1 MISPTLTTNPTT
13 TTVNHSLSKGACT
26 TPVISPIVNAH
37 GERVILGETVNM
49 SKDDA
54 LEALQSALNSYDKGM
69 GTWAN
74 APLATRIEA
83 IEKFN
88 DFLIQKRDEI
98 AELLMWE
105 ICKTKGDAYKEIDRT
120 IEYMQR
126 TVNEVQELTGPKRK
140 ALGTMLLL
148 GPSNYPI
155 NETLTVMLPAL
166 LMGNSVII
174 KTPKVG
180 TLAVLALAD
189 GFKQCFPEGVV
200 SVLNGDGR
208 ELVSPIIASEKLNAF
223 CFIGGTNTA
232 KYILQN
238 NPIPHRLKTILGL
251 GAKNPAI
258 VLPDADLKKAAA
270 ECVKGALGYNGQR
283 CTALK
288 AIFVH
293 RAVADDFAKLVAK
306 EVEGLQCGN
315 PWEVGVSITP
325 IEPSS
330 IAYMEQ
336 LIDDATATSGAR
348 IINQD
353 GAKTTGNLF
362 TPAVLYPVAL
372 DSRVAHEEQFGP
384 VVPIIPFNDQQLVI
398 DWMKDSPFAQ
408 QASIFTTNKSAHKE
422 LLTAAENIYSRININ
437 AQCQRGP
444 DHLPF
449 TASKDSGMGVL
460 SIKDALLEFS
470 RPVIIQ
476 GE

>member
-1 MISPTLTTNPTT
+1 M
-13 TTVNHSLSKGACT
+13 
-26 TPVISPIVNAH
+26 
-37 GERVILGETVNM
+37 
-49 SKDDA
+49 
-54 LEALQSALNSYDKGM
+54 
-69 GTWAN
+69 
-74 APLATRIEA
+74 
-83 IEKFN
+83 
-88 DFLIQKRDEI
+88 
-98 AELLMWE
+98 
-105 ICKTKGDAYKEIDRT
+105 
-120 IEYMQR
+120 
-126 TVNEVQELTGPKRK
+126 
-140 ALGTMLLL
+140 
-148 GPSNYPI
+148 
-155 NETLTVMLPAL
+155 
-166 LMGNSVII
+166 
-174 KTPKVG
+174 
-180 TLAVLALAD
+180 
-189 GFKQCFPEGVV
+189 
-200 SVLNGDGR
+200 
-208 ELVSPIIASEKLNAF
+208 
-223 CFIGGTNTA
+223 
-232 KYILQN
+232 
-238 NPIPHRLKTILGL
+238 
-251 GAKNPAI
+251 
-258 VLPDADLKKAAA
+258 LPDADLKKAAA